1 MPGGALS
8 AVNWPVMAPMLA
20 LLALLV
26 TRANAGFI
34 KVVCE
39 RPWDVKPFCGR
50 YEQRGDVYEYN
61 SGDKLFTIKE
71 SRAGQDIEFCL
82 QLRKRLKL
90 CGRQHL
96 DELVRVSG
104 VNRDVFPGYIM
115 EFHGVDPKVR
125 AKFC

>member
-1 MPGGALS
+1 MA
-8 AVNWPVMAPMLA
+8 VMAAMLAFLA
-20 LLALLV
+20 LLAMLV

-39 RPWDVKPFCGR
+39 RSSEVKPFCGQ
-50 YEQRGDVYEYN
+50 YERRGDVYEYN

-71 SRAGQDIEFCL
+71 SRAGHDTEFCL
-82 QLRKRLKL
+82 ELRERLKL

-96 DELVRVSG
+96 DELIRVRG

-115 EFHGVDPKVR
+115 EFHGVDPEVR
-125 AKFC
+125 ANIC